1 VKQVTG
7 LRIDEESEEVGLD
20 QSMHGEAGYY
30 LR

>member
-1 VKQVTG
+1 